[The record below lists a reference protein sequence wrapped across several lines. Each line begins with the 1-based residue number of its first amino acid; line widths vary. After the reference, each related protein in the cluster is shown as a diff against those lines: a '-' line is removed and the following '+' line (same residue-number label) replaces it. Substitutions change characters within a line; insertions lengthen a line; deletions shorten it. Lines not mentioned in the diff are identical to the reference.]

1 MRVRWTKNPP
11 SGESSTYHEG
21 ILQYLVGGCPTP
33 LKNDGMKVNG
43 KHYTSHIENGK
54 SNSCLKPPT
63 NYSYMAGGQNVYNII
78 NWKKKHE

>member
-1 MRVRWTKNPP
+1 
-11 SGESSTYHEG
+11 
-21 ILQYLVGGCPTP
+21 
-33 LKNDGMKVNG
+33 MKVNG